1 MVQSEMAARFD
12 RMKAWVARGL
22 RPRPPRV
29 TASAR
34 RPVGLALQGGGS
46 WGAYTW
52 GVLDA
57 LLASRSVSVAQLSGT
72 SAGAINAAIVASAL
86 AKGSSA
92 DARKM
97 LGSFWQ
103 AIADPTLSSMA
114 RELWRP
120 VEHKWRDSLGA
131 WLWSTGMLSPYSAN
145 PLGINPLRDA
155 IAAHVDIDAI
165 RSKSSPAL
173 YVTVTNVRTG
183 LPRVFANDAITID
196 ALLAS
201 ASLPQLFQAV
211 EIDGEA
217 YWDGGYCG
225 NPTLWPMVQSGV
237 ARDLIVVQ
245 LVPDLADDVPKDASS
260 IRRRIGE
267 IVFNSSLVA
276 EMQAITAMR
285 SVAGRSAGQASALDV
300 RLHRIGPPRRDL
312 LERGSSFERSRGW
325 LELLY
330 EAGRA
335 DARQFMEQHSADL
348 GVRETLDVAHV
359 FADEHKPKVRVPAD
373 DEALAVAQPDAGR

>member
-1 MVQSEMAARFD
+1 
-12 RMKAWVARGL
+12 
-22 RPRPPRV
+22 
-29 TASAR
+29 
-34 RPVGLALQGGGS
+34 LQGGGS

-57 LLASRSVSVAQLSGT
+57 LLAGRSVAIAQLSGT

-86 AKGSSA
+86 AKGSSS
-92 DARKM
+92 DARRM
-97 LGSFWQ
+97 LRSFWL
-103 AIADPTLSSMA
+103 AMADPTLSSVA

-120 VEHKWRDSLGA
+120 VEHKWRDSIGA
-131 WLWSTGMLSPYSAN
+131 WLWSSGVLSPYTAN
-145 PLGINPLRDA
+145 PLGINPLREA

-165 RSKSSPAL
+165 RSKLAPAL

-183 LPRVFANDAITID
+183 LPRIIANDEMTID

-225 NPTLWPMVQSGV
+225 NPTLWPMMHSDIS
-237 ARDLIVVQ
+237 RDLIVVQ
-245 LVPDLADDVPKDASS
+245 LVPDLADNVPKDAPS

-276 EMQAITAMR
+276 EMQAIAAMR
-285 SVAGRSAGQASALDV
+285 SVAGRGAGVANALDV
-300 RLHRIGPPRRDL
+300 RMHRIGPPRREL
-312 LERGSSFERSRGW
+312 LESGSSLERSRSW

-330 EAGRA
+330 DEGRA
-335 DARQFMEQHSADL
+335 EARQFILRHGADL
-348 GVRETLDVAHV
+348 GVRETLDIARVY
-359 FADEHKPKVRVPAD
+359 ADDHKPKLRVSAK
-373 DEALAVAQPDAGR
+373 ENLSRALV